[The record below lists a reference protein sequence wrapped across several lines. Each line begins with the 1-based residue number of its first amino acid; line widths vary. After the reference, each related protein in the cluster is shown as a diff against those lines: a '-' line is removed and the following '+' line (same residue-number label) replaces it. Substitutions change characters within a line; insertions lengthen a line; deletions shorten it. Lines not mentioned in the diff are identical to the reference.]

1 MTSSGTTDDFE
12 TYNYDYFTN
21 LVSIAGVF
29 TSPGG
34 SISISE
40 VGTRASSDFIYALG
54 KPTTNI
60 C

>member
-12 TYNYDYFTN
+12 TYDYDYFTN
-21 LVSIAGVF
+21 IVSIAGVF

-40 VGTRASSDFIYALG
+40 VGTKASSDLSYALR
-54 KPTTNI
+54 KRTNR